1 MFLLSLGSDIQ
12 LLFSPHV
19 TEWLVSELREPQY
32 EGQVI
37 VTTMRRIMQFYFGFN
52 LLRKMVVKQC
62 KVFRPETR
70 MWKRGNN
77 NSIRF
82 TQSENILNLRMKSH
96 TDSHFVSIFIFIS
109 YVASRSNWILFHL
122 KMCEKGT
129 QFPLKTSLKDNLFS
143 FRLSLRLY
151 FFLQSFF
158 ISIFTCF
165 GLKIICKDVS
175 VRCKWIL
182 T

>member
-70 MWKRGNN
+70 M
-77 NSIRF
+77 
-82 TQSENILNLRMKSH
+82 
-96 TDSHFVSIFIFIS
+96 
-109 YVASRSNWILFHL
+109 
-122 KMCEKGT
+122 
-129 QFPLKTSLKDNLFS
+129 
-143 FRLSLRLY
+143 
-151 FFLQSFF
+151 
-158 ISIFTCF
+158 
-165 GLKIICKDVS
+165 
-175 VRCKWIL
+175 
-182 T
+182 

>member
-96 TDSHFVSIFIFIS
+96 SDSHFVSIF
-109 YVASRSNWILFHL
+109 L
-122 KMCEKGT
+122 
-129 QFPLKTSLKDNLFS
+129 S
-143 FRLSLRLY
+143 FRMLLQEVIGFYFIWKCVKRGLY
-151 FFLQSFF
+151 FLHK
-158 ISIFTCF
+158 
-165 GLKIICKDVS
+165 LPWKIIYFLFVFLSDCISFCSLNSFLFLLVLAW
-175 VRCKWIL
+175 R
-182 T
+182 